1 MVGDCRKWQT
11 VPACAGGSCG
21 AQAVGNMVRHSDEF
35 YDGMLQD
42 AGGISCDFAYGLQD
56 VIGVLDG

>member
-1 MVGDCRKWQT
+1 
-11 VPACAGGSCG
+11 
-21 AQAVGNMVRHSDEF
+21 MVRHSDEF

-56 VIGVLDG
+56 VIGFLDFRVTFEPMLDWC